1 MKRFLSILLALTLI
15 CTTIVVPAVSVMAEE
30 TATYEDYVAEDTTP
44 VNIYANDSGLTG
56 RWLSTFDAIHPAH
69 SGGIEGAMR
78 YRMVANPGY
87 WGDSSATPVAGGDMT
102 LCLDGYQWKA
112 DTTYIFSTRL
122 QNHKDSGISESRF
135 IYMIDSRD
143 GTNTSK
149 PYEMLTITK
158 SGEWQDFRFKLHVE
172 VDGTS
177 KSNLHYGYPN
187 HSSLHN
193 PQGTDILFQIG
204 SLIIEEEVGR
214 SIEIAGEDT
223 VVTEGGE
230 ALTFTSKIYN
240 QYDEEITNIK
250 ETSQWYVVNEDRTQK
265 VDGFDITV
273 SDDGLSAQISVSK
286 NAVPGGNYVLMTEN
300 NSTGTENFRKGID
313 ITVQPRYA
321 NDNGDMVMRAKL
333 NKDDAQWT
341 TDKISTG
348 LVDSI
353 LVEASLTGNTEA
365 FDWYVADADRV
376 SVVEGIDI
384 TVSREGEK
392 ETATVVPAP
401 SFPEGDYYVIAEAQD
416 GSIKGQPIN
425 INKAADILS
434 IKDTFTSDNASDI
447 KEGLE
452 GIYLSILEIPDG
464 FASKA
469 DADALSKVI
478 AGSAE
483 KENIAD
489 ASLSELQEIVERLA
503 LVSIYNVGV
512 QDVALYDENGHFNYA
527 DKLAIADADGVTL
540 MANFENYLDT
550 ENKVKLQNALM
561 GKGYKNHAD
570 FAEDAKELMLLYT
583 LAYPNVNGVE
593 YVSELLTEANLT
605 ELGIDAENYLALE
618 EPILFNDEIAGEL
631 FTFEKFKALV
641 EDAEDPQEDE
651 EDSSSSSSSGRG
663 SGGGGGFSVGT
674 SKKNDEED
682 NKEENKIEPQTYSFK
697 DVPKTHWAYSDIH
710 YLKSIGVIDG
720 IDAENFAPEAEIT
733 REQFLK
739 LIVAAFNVKM
749 QASGKKFDDVD
760 SSAWYAPYV
769 AAGVENGIITGTSE
783 TTFGTGLAITRQDAC
798 TIIARALGF
807 DVEPDGDISFTDAEE
822 IAPYAKSSVAALS
835 GYAIINGFED
845 GSFGPA
851 KVCTRSQAAKIIA
864 TAIGIANAVNVQ

>member
-15 CTTIVVPAVSVMAEE
+15 CTTIVVPAVGVAAEE

-56 RWLSTFDAIHPAH
+56 RWLATFDAIHPNH

-78 YRMVANPGY
+78 YKMVANPGY
-87 WGDSSATPVAGGDMT
+87 WGDSSTTPVAGGDMT

-135 IYMIDSRD
+135 VYMIDSRD

-172 VDGTS
+172 VDGTA

-300 NSTGTENFRKGID
+300 SSTGTENFRKGID

-321 NDNGDMVMRAKL
+321 NDNGDMEMRAKL

-365 FDWYVADADRV
+365 FDWYIVDADRV
-376 SVVEGIDI
+376 SIVEGLDI
-384 TVSREGEK
+384 TVSRDGEK
-392 ETATVVPAP
+392 ETATVVPTP
-401 SFPEGDYYVIAEAQD
+401 TFPEGDYYIIAEAQD

-425 INKAADILS
+425 IDKAADVLA
-434 IKDTFTSDNASDI
+434 IKNTFTSGNAADI
-447 KEGLE
+447 KTGLE
-452 GIYLSILEIPDG
+452 GIYLSILEIPEG
-464 FASKA
+464 IASKT
-469 DADALSKVI
+469 DADELSKVI
-478 AGSAE
+478 AGSADKE
-483 KENIAD
+483 KIDD
-489 ASLSELQEIVERLA
+489 ATLSGLKEIVERLA
-503 LVSIYNVGV
+503 IVALYNTGA
-512 QDVALYDENGHFNYA
+512 QDVALYDENGSFNYA
-527 DKLAIADADGVTL
+527 EELRIADEDDVTV
-540 MANFENYLDT
+540 MANFENYLDSA
-550 ENKVKLQNALM
+550 NKIKLQNTLM

-605 ELGIDAENYLALE
+605 ELGIDATKYLDLE
-618 EPILFNDEIAGEL
+618 EPIAFYDKIAGEF
-631 FTFEKFKALV
+631 FTFEELKSLV
-641 EDAEDPQEDE
+641 EDAEDAKE
-651 EDSSSSSSSGRG
+651 EVSTSRPSRG
-663 SGGGGGFSVGT
+663 GGGGGFSVGT
-674 SKKNDEED
+674 TKKKDEED
-682 NKEENKIEPQTYSFK
+682 KEEQEENKPEPQTYSFK
-697 DVPKTHWAYSDIH
+697 DVPTSHWAYSDIH

-720 IDAENFAPEAEIT
+720 VGGDNFAPEAEVT

-739 LIVAAFNVKM
+739 LIIEAFKVERK
-749 QASGKKFDDVD
+749 STTKVFSDVD
-760 SSAWYAPYV
+760 SDAWYASYV
-769 AAGVENGIITGTSE
+769 ATGVENGIINGTGAD
-783 TTFGTGLAITRQDAC
+783 TFGTGVAITRQDAC
-798 TIIARALGF
+798 TIIARTLGF
-807 DVEPDGDISFTDAEE
+807 EEETGSDLSFTDAEE
-822 IAPYAKSSVAALS
+822 IAPYAKSAVSALA
-835 GYAIINGFED
+835 GYAIINGFGD
-845 GSFGPA
+845 GSFGPT

-864 TAIGIANAVNVQ
+864 TAIGIANAVNAQ